1 MSIIITGGTP
11 DETPRQRWS
20 NVFTIITASLLFLY
34 GINLR
39 ETTLNATTLYTNV
52 RAGITAFYPAN
63 WLLDAGEN
71 TIFRARDMTQP
82 GFKTTIQIAIQP
94 ISSATTERNLADRLA
109 LLRAQTFTDYN
120 ILSVEPYLLR
130 GEISAQAVA
139 YTYVNRDTGPFQ
151 AGIPVVVTGLDII
164 TLSRGQAL
172 IITFRAQS
180 DVYEREFFRFEQ
192 FLRTLDF

>member
-1 MSIIITGGTP
+1 MGIIVTGGASSG
-11 DETPRQRWS
+11 TPRQRWS

-34 GINLR
+34 GVNLR
-39 ETTLNATTLYTNV
+39 ETTLYAVTPYNNI

-63 WLLDAGEN
+63 WLLDTGEN
-71 TIFRARDMTQP
+71 SIFRVRDMTLP

-109 LLRAQTFTDYN
+109 LIRAQTFTDYN
-120 ILSVEPYLLR
+120 VLSIEDYLLR
-130 GEISAQAVA
+130 NEIPAQAIA

-151 AGIPVVVTGLDII
+151 AGVPVVVTGLDII

-180 DVYEREFFRFEQ
+180 DVYERELPRFEQ